1 MRVSRRPSAAF
12 AALAVVAPLPL
23 GVAGHHKHAKHHH
36 KAPAH
41 LSSQPSHASAAAPP
55 APATS
60 SATPATGTS
69 GTTTLPAAPAG
80 STAAKRPAPAGAPA
94 KHELQSG
101 TGRGAAARFPV
112 TRFAGRTPGFGSSHT
127 PRSSFRKQSARKSRA
142 HAAGDPTDVISD
154 FKFSPGSITVHAGDT
169 ITWVNDG
176 PTAHSATAS
185 DKSFDTGVLQKGASA
200 SHTFAQAGTFAYVCK
215 IHPFMHGTVVV
226 LASTTT
232 PSSGSGSSS
241 NSPSA
246 TGASSSPSTA
256 APAASATSDANGLP
270 NTGFDAAAALLTG
283 VGLLGAGYAV
293 RRRART
299 R

>member
-1 MRVSRRPSAAF
+1 MSS
-12 AALAVVAPLPL
+12 
-23 GVAGHHKHAKHHH
+23 
-36 KAPAH
+36 PA
-41 LSSQPSHASAAAPP
+41 QV
-55 APATS
+55 
-60 SATPATGTS
+60 TGTS
-69 GTTTLPAAPAG
+69 GTTTLPAAPVG
-80 STAAKRPAPAGAPA
+80 SSAAKRSQPAGGSA

-101 TGRGAAARFPV
+101 ARRTAAKRFPV

-127 PRSSFRKQSARKSRA
+127 PRASFRKQTARRSRA

-154 FKFSPGSITVHAGDT
+154 FKFTPGSITVHVGDT

-176 PTAHSATAS
+176 PTAHSATAG
-185 DKSFDTGVLQKGASA
+185 DGSFDTGVLQKGASA
-200 SHTFAQAGTFAYVCK
+200 SHTFAQAGTFAYACK

-246 TGASSSPSTA
+246 TGASSSPTTA
-256 APAASATSDANGLP
+256 AAPGASATSNANGLP

-293 RRRART
+293 RRRARP